1 MLRIN
6 LETDYAVRVILALA
20 EYPAE
25 EIIPS
30 AIIRKKMLLPESL
43 SLQIVSRLAHQNLIK
58 TFPGRNGGIQ
68 LARPPA
74 EISLHDVVNA
84 MEGPITLSDC
94 LGEGHICQLAPS
106 CPVQGYWKN
115 LQSKI
120 VQDMKETDFL
130 KLSQTNPQLSYEI
143 VK

>member
-6 LETDYAVRVILALA
+6 LETDYAIRVILALA
-20 EYPAE
+20 KYSPE

-30 AIIRKKMLLPESL
+30 AVIRKQMLLPESL
-43 SLQIVSRLAHQNLIK
+43 SLQIVSRLAHQNLIN

-74 EISLHDVVNA
+74 EITLHDVITA
-84 MEGPITLSDC
+84 IEGPITLSDC
-94 LGEGHICQLAPS
+94 LGEGHICRLAPS
-106 CPVQGYWKN
+106 CPVQGYWDG

-120 VQDMKETDFL
+120 VQDLTDMNFQ
-130 KLSQTNPQLSYEI
+130 KLSETNPQPISEN